1 MEDNCVAKG
10 DRHSNLRGL
19 DSDPNHVHLTQEEK
33 ETLLDTPTPVA
44 LTSADL
50 TDCIFVTQA
59 EYDLITEP
67 LVGKKYII
75 CLITEAGN

>member
-1 MEDNCVAKG
+1 MY
-10 DRHSNLRGL
+10 
-19 DSDPNHVHLTQEEK
+19 
-33 ETLLDTPTPVA
+33 TLHRRKKNALLATPAAVL

-50 TDCIFVTQA
+50 TDCIFVTQV